1 MLTSRLDLFIFSVP
15 IPEHVPSVFQA
26 SHHSVSAAY
35 GIVCKIK
42 RNCVLQIWDHAI
54 SWRETNLYLSSALCT
69 LPPFIRN
76 SLLGL
81 MRLTSMLTLHH
92 ADHILPCAD
101 FFNPGWETE
110 IGTSQGTLQHRN
122 VFRRKIDPVVNGI
135 TDMQKFAPVTEITTK
150 RPTVTMLSHVWFAKD
165 IKTALLAADIII
177 NQWGFSEY
185 QLDIYGALNKAPI
198 YSSEC
203 QEIVAT
209 KGLAPNV
216 TLRGTADPSMVL
228 AKTWL
233 FLNSSVSEGLP
244 LALGEAALTGAPVVC
259 TDVGASLRVL
269 THPESN
275 ERYSEIVAPNDPL
288 SLARAQINLLALL
301 DQWTQYAEDE
311 PDHPAP
317 ILPITPTAEDV
328 KIITQ
333 RMYDKQDQRR
343 ALGMMARKI
352 VQTSFS
358 GERYLRE
365 HEQMLWVGKTR
376 YESYGVLSPQ
386 QDPAASDSRSLI
398 HAPQRTYAEVV
409 DAQLEKMAHPKTPW
423 LRTGRRPKKGG
434 ASRTG
439 TSFTSMYSES
449 PGSERLAVP
458 PSAILGPAGVNQTLL
473 DQIGPATSRHRLSGS
488 GKNFSEKLRDKEDR
502 ISKLSTPSKQG
513 YAPSSL
519 SQVHNAADP

>member
-1 MLTSRLDLFIFSVP
+1 MLTDLFIFSIP
-15 IPEHVPSVFQA
+15 IPERVPSVFQA

-69 LPPFIRN
+69 LPPFVRN

-110 IGTSQGTLQHRN
+110 IGTSQGTVEHRN
-122 VFRRKIDPVVNGI
+122 IFKRKIDPVVNGI

-150 RPTVTMLSHVWFAKD
+150 KPTVTMLSHVWFAKD
-165 IKTALLAADIII
+165 IKTALLAADIIVH
-177 NQWGFSEY
+177 QWGFTEY
-185 QLDIYGALNKAPI
+185 HLDIYGALNKAPI

-203 QEIVAT
+203 QEIIAT

-216 TLRGTADPSMVL
+216 TLRGSGDPGAVL
-228 AKTWL
+228 SKTWL

-269 THPESN
+269 TNPESN
-275 ERYSEIVAPNDPL
+275 ERFSEIVAPNDPL
-288 SLARAQINLLALL
+288 ALARAQINLLALL
-301 DQWTQYAEDE
+301 DQWTKYAEDDE
-311 PDHPAP
+311 DRVAP
-317 ILPITPTAEDV
+317 ILPVNPTEEDV
-328 KIITQ
+328 QVITQ
-333 RMYDKQDQRR
+333 RMYDKSEQRR

-365 HEQMLWVGKTR
+365 HEQMLWVGKAH
-376 YESYGVLSPQ
+376 YEAYGIPYVPEQ
-386 QDPAASDSRSLI
+386 AAPAREGSRI
-398 HAPQRTYAEVV
+398 HAPARTYAEVV
-409 DAQLEKMAHPKTPW
+409 DAQLEKMAHPKPSF
-423 LRTGRRPKKGG
+423 LRQRS
-434 ASRTG
+434 AG
-439 TSFTSMYSES
+439 TSFTSMYSGNS
-449 PGSERLAVP
+449 DDRVAMP
-458 PSAILGPAGVNQTLL
+458 PSAMLGPNTGANGNMLE
-473 DQIGPATSRHRLSGS
+473 QIGPATPRAAKDSDSRS
-488 GKNFSEKLRDKEDR
+488 FAAKLKQREGR
-502 ISKLSTPSKQG
+502 ISRVSSHHSKHNYVPSMLSE
-513 YAPSSL
+513 
-519 SQVHNAADP
+519 VVNADEH

>member
-1 MLTSRLDLFIFSVP
+1 
-15 IPEHVPSVFQA
+15 
-26 SHHSVSAAY
+26 
-35 GIVCKIK
+35 
-42 RNCVLQIWDHAI
+42 
-54 SWRETNLYLSSALCT
+54 
-69 LPPFIRN
+69 
-76 SLLGL
+76 

-228 AKTWL
+228 AQTWL

-301 DQWTQYAEDE
+301 DQWTQYAEDD
-311 PDHPAP
+311 PDHTAP
-317 ILPITPTAEDV
+317 ILPIHPTAEDV

-386 QDPAASDSRSLI
+386 QDTIASESRSLI
-398 HAPQRTYAEVV
+398 HAPQRTYAQVV

-423 LRTGRRPKKGG
+423 LRSGRQPKNGG

-458 PSAILGPAGVNQTLL
+458 PSAIIGPAGVNQTLL
-473 DQIGPATSRHRLSGS
+473 DQIGPATSRRRQSGS
-488 GKNFSEKLRDKEDR
+488 GRNFSEKLRDKEDR
-502 ISKLSTPSKQG
+502 ISRLSTPSKQG

>member
-1 MLTSRLDLFIFSVP
+1 
-15 IPEHVPSVFQA
+15 
-26 SHHSVSAAY
+26 
-35 GIVCKIK
+35 
-42 RNCVLQIWDHAI
+42 
-54 SWRETNLYLSSALCT
+54 
-69 LPPFIRN
+69 
-76 SLLGL
+76 

-110 IGTSQGTLQHRN
+110 IGTSQGTVEHRN
-122 VFRRKIDPVVNGI
+122 VFRRKIDPIVNGI
-135 TDMQKFAPVTEITTK
+135 TDMQKFAPVTEILSK
-150 RPTVTMLSHVWFAKD
+150 KPTVTMLSHVWFAKD
-165 IKTALLAADIII
+165 IKTALLAADIIV

-185 QLDIYGALNKAPI
+185 QLDIYGALNKAPV

-203 QEIVAT
+203 QEIIAT

-216 TLRGTADPSMVL
+216 TLRGTADPGLVL
-228 AKTWL
+228 SKTWL

-301 DQWTQYAEDE
+301 GQWTQYAEDDSE
-311 PDHPAP
+311 HPAP
-317 ILPITPTAEDV
+317 TLPVIPSAEDV

-376 YESYGVLSPQ
+376 YESYGVP
-386 QDPAASDSRSLI
+386 SLMQTPPI
-398 HAPQRTYAEVV
+398 AERNVIQAPQRTYTEVV
-409 DAQLEKMAHPKTPW
+409 DAQLEKMAHPKVPW
-423 LRTGRRPKKGG
+423 LRAGNKKKSGG
-434 ASRTG
+434 SRTG
-439 TSFTSMYSES
+439 TSFTSLYSES
-449 PGSERLAVP
+449 PGSERVTVP
-458 PSAILGPAGVNQTLL
+458 PSAMLTSSGGTLV
-473 DQIGPATSRHRLSGS
+473 DQIGPATAQYPKGKSDFGAKLKQRKDRVSRV
-488 GKNFSEKLRDKEDR
+488 
-502 ISKLSTPSKQG
+502 STPSKNG
-513 YAPSSL
+513 YVPSSL
-519 SQVHNAADP
+519 SEVHYPEYR

>member
-1 MLTSRLDLFIFSVP
+1 
-15 IPEHVPSVFQA
+15 
-26 SHHSVSAAY
+26 
-35 GIVCKIK
+35 
-42 RNCVLQIWDHAI
+42 
-54 SWRETNLYLSSALCT
+54 
-69 LPPFIRN
+69 
-76 SLLGL
+76 

-110 IGTSQGTLQHRN
+110 IGTSQGTVEHRN
-122 VFRRKIDPVVNGI
+122 IFRRKIDPVVNGI

-150 RPTVTMLSHVWFAKD
+150 KPTVTMLSHVWFAKD
-165 IKTALLAADIII
+165 IKTALLAADIIV
-177 NQWGFSEY
+177 NKWGFTEY
-185 QLDIYGALNKAPI
+185 QLDVYGALNKAPI

-203 QEIVAT
+203 QEIIAT

-216 TLRGTADPSMVL
+216 TLRGNGNPSDVL

-288 SLARAQINLLALL
+288 SLARAQINILALL
-301 DQWTQYAEDE
+301 DQWTQYAEDD
-311 PDHPAP
+311 PDCPAP
-317 ILPITPTAEDV
+317 ILPIDPTAEDV
-328 KIITQ
+328 EIITQ

-376 YESYGVLSPQ
+376 YESYGPSSPQ
-386 QDPAASDSRSLI
+386 PPAISDLHNPI

-423 LRTGRRPKKGG
+423 LRAGGRQKRGG

-473 DQIGPATSRHRLSGS
+473 DQIGPATPRQHGKSGRS
-488 GKNFSEKLRDKEDR
+488 FSEKLRNKEDR